1 LLAPEIFDK
10 FKQAS
15 KTKVDDLCDSLLQF
29 ILFDLINNNID
40 VFINK
45 NKINM
50 SYPSHCKNCSQIFT
64 TDIIDEIIEIKQQD
78 KTDYTTVID
87 KYEFGLCC

>member
-1 LLAPEIFDK
+1 
-10 FKQAS
+10 
-15 KTKVDDLCDSLLQF
+15 
-29 ILFDLINNNID
+29 
-40 VFINK
+40 
-45 NKINM
+45 M

-87 KYEFGLCC
+87 KYEFGLCCRVELMTFITADQL